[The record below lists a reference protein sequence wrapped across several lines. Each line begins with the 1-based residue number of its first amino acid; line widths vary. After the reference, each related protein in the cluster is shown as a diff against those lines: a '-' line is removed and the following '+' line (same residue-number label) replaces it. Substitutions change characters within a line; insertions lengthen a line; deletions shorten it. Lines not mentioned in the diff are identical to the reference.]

1 MGKKN
6 NILILFII
14 LLSSFL
20 SASGEF
26 TGWGDTILR
35 HVADSNVIY
44 VFNLPISKHVIM
56 LLISAVTTLILSLL
70 ATKKYRQ
77 NINAKPEGLSQIFE
91 ILLEF
96 INKEIV
102 IPNIGEKD
110 SRTWTP
116 VAMTFFVFILTCNLL
131 GLIPF
136 FDAIGVFGQM
146 SMPDSR
152 FFQLMGGGGSTPTGN
167 FSVTVALAI
176 ITFFA
181 IIIAG
186 VKKHGFIGHWK
197 NMVPSDV
204 PKPVLIIL
212 IPIEIIGMVVKP
224 FALTMRLGANMTAG
238 HIGMVAIFALPII
251 LGNGIQDGQSYT
263 HLISHGG
270 NPEPLSYITG
280 FFAGLVAVILN
291 TGIYALELIVSLVQ
305 AYVFTLL
312 SCVFIGMAIHADH

>member
-1 MGKKN
+1 MIINKLF
-6 NILILFII
+6 ILIIVGI
-14 LLSSFL
+14 SFVFA
-20 SASGEF
+20 SSGEF
-26 TGWGDTILR
+26 TGWGDTILH
-35 HVADSNVIY
+35 HVADSKIVSFY
-44 VFNLPISKHVIM
+44 GLPISKHVIM
-56 LLISAVTTLILSLL
+56 LLISAVFTLLISLL
-70 ATKKYRQ
+70 ATKKYR
-77 NINAKPEGLSQIFE
+77 NNMNAKPKGLSQIFE
-91 ILLEF
+91 ILLDF

-102 IPNIGEKD
+102 IPNIGK
-110 SRTWTP
+110 SYTSTWTP
-116 VAMTFFVFILTCNLL
+116 VAMTLFVFILTCNLL

-136 FDAIGVFGQM
+136 FEFIKWG
-146 SMPDSR
+146 
-152 FFQLMGGGGSTPTGN
+152 GGGGSTATGN

-186 VKKHGFIGHWK
+186 IKKHGFIGHWK
-197 NMVPSDV
+197 NMIPGGV

-212 IPIEIIGMVVKP
+212 IPIEIIGMFVKP

-251 LGNGIQDGQSYT
+251 LGGGIS
-263 HLISHGG
+263 
-270 NPEPLSYITG
+270 NPTNLNYLTG
-280 FFAGLVAVILN
+280 FFAGFVAVLLN

>member
-26 TGWGDTILR
+26 TGWGDTILH

-91 ILLEF
+91 ILLDF

-136 FDAIGVFGQM
+136 FEFIKW
-146 SMPDSR
+146 
-152 FFQLMGGGGSTPTGN
+152 GGGGGATATGN
-167 FSVTVALAI
+167 FSVTVAFAI

-186 VKKHGFIGHWK
+186 IKKHGFIGHWK
-197 NMVPSDV
+197 NMIPGDV
-204 PKPVLIIL
+204 PKPVLLIL
-212 IPIEIIGMVVKP
+212 IPIEIIGMFVKP

-251 LGNGIQDGQSYT
+251 LGNGVQGPNNLNYPIG
-263 HLISHGG
+263 I
-270 NPEPLSYITG
+270 
-280 FFAGLVAVILN
+280 FAGFVAVILN